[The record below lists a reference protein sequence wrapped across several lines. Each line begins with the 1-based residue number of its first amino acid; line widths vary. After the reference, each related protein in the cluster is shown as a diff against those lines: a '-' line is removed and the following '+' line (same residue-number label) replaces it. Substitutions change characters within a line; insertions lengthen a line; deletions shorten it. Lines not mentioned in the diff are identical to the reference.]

1 MHSRF
6 ILIALLSVLFL
17 NTANG
22 QQITVEGNIYIS
34 ATQGT
39 MACEFLFSHLPK
51 DKKHFV
57 VLNSDFK
64 PRYFKNPVTGYHYGF
79 KAVENDSSSSKNSG
93 YYFTD
98 FKGALFLPG
107 VLEMSYFGTIPENT
121 EKYSGTTSKTYSFKA
136 NSANMP
142 VPANWLP
149 VIYSIRK
156 KAANQNV
163 VYTIKVHCN
172 DCEGLYT
179 DNEPGIKVP
188 PLTSNQ

>member
-1 MHSRF
+1 MRPGF
-6 ILIALLSVLFL
+6 IVIVLICTLFL
-17 NTANG
+17 NPVKS
-22 QQITVEGNIYIS
+22 QQMTVEGHIYIS
-34 ATQGT
+34 AAQGT

-57 VLNSDFK
+57 VLSSSFK
-64 PRYFKNPVTGYHYGF
+64 PRYFKNPTTGYHYGF
-79 KAVENDSSSSKNSG
+79 KTVNNDSATSENAG

-107 VLEMSYFGTIPENT
+107 ALEMSYFGTIPDNV
-121 EKYSGTTSKTYSFKA
+121 EKYTGGTSQTYSFKGNGA
-136 NSANMP
+136 CMP

-149 VIYSIRK
+149 VIYSMRK

-163 VYTIKVHCN
+163 VYNIHVHCN

-179 DNEPGIKVP
+179 DNEPGVKVQ
-188 PLTSNQ
+188 PLTSN